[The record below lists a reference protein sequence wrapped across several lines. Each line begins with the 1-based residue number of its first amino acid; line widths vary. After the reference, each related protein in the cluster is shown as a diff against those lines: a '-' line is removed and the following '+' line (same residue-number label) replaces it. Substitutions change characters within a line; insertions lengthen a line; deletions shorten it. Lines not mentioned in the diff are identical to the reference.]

1 VAKFGMMWVGDSLT
15 KIQEISLSSF
25 IFHGHEVFMFAY
37 NKNLSVPNG
46 VTKLDANQIVPESEI
61 FTVKNTYAAF
71 SDVFR
76 YKMIN
81 ETGLPWVDADT
92 ICVSDDWNFKNNI
105 YAGYEGKIVVG
116 GVLSLPQESPAIKYM
131 IQKSENFNKEK
142 INWVEIGPALVNETF
157 KKFRLMKYVYSEET
171 FCGIH
176 YSKWEKLWKPEF
188 LEEIKELE
196 QRAHSIS
203 AYNSMVTFSG
213 RDKNRLPKGSA
224 MEYFYR
230 KFVK

>member
-1 VAKFGMMWVGDSLT
+1 
-15 KIQEISLSSF
+15 
-25 IFHGHEVFMFAY
+25 MFVY
-37 NKNLSVPNG
+37 DKNLVVPDG
-46 VTKLDANQIVPESEI
+46 VTKLDANDIISESEI

-76 YKMIN
+76 YQMMN
-81 ETGLPWVDADT
+81 ATGLPWADADT
-92 ICVSDDWNFKNNI
+92 ICVSDEWNFKDNI

-116 GVLSLPQESPAIKYM
+116 GVLSLPQEHPALKYM
-131 IQKSENFNKEK
+131 IDKSLKFNKEK

-157 KKFRLMKYVYSEET
+157 RKFRLMKYVHSEET

-176 YSKWEKLWKPEF
+176 YSKWKKLWEPDD
-188 LEEIKELE
+188 LEEIKSLE
-196 QRAHSIS
+196 KRSHSIS

-213 RDKNRLPKGSA
+213 IDKNNLPKGSA

>member
-1 VAKFGMMWVGDSLT
+1 MMWVGDSMT

-25 IFHGHEVFMFAY
+25 IYHGHEVSMFVY
-37 NKNLSVPNG
+37 NKKLKVPRG
-46 VTKLDANQIVPESEI
+46 IIKLDANEIISESDV

-76 YKMIN
+76 YQMIN
-81 ETGLPWVDADT
+81 KTGLPWVDADT
-92 ICVSDDWNFKNNI
+92 ICVSDEWNFKDNI
-105 YAGYEGKIVVG
+105 YAGYEGRTVVG
-116 GVLSLPQESPAIKYM
+116 GVLSLPQEHPALRYM
-131 IQKSENFNKEK
+131 IKRSSNFDKEK
-142 INWVEIGPALVNETF
+142 INWVEIGPTLVNETF

-176 YSKWEKLWKPEF
+176 YSKWKKLWEPEF

-196 QRAHSIS
+196 KKSHSIS
-203 AYNSMVTFSG
+203 AYNSMATFSG
-213 RDKNRLPKGSA
+213 IDKNNLPKGSA